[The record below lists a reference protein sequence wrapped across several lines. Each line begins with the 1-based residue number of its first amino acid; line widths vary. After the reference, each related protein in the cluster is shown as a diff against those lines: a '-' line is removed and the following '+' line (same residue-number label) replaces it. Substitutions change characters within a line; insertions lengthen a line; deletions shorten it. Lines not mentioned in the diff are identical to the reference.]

1 MHRGCRGRSHCG
13 NGSRHYGREDLRQK
27 KLGHGYCG
35 VGRRDNSQ
43 AAAAGEETKHTAA
56 AADATATATLRR
68 CPRGRPSQPDALRAD
83 HPKNTARPATMAVA
97 KSSGCLSK
105 RRRWWRWRCSK
116 KKKKKRPTR
125 SKVRLT
131 HNHSKQSASTGGSMA
146 THTAKSA
153 DRRRPMQGQQP
164 GDDVIRARN
173 TTRPSHL

>member
-83 HPKNTARPATMAVA
+83 HPKNTARPATRAVA

-116 KKKKKRPTR
+116 KKKKKGPHEAKFVLLITIASSRP
-125 SKVRLT
+125 RLGAAWPRT
-131 HNHSKQSASTGGSMA
+131 QQRVLTEGGQCKGSSREM
-146 THTAKSA
+146 
-153 DRRRPMQGQQP
+153 M
-164 GDDVIRARN
+164 
-173 TTRPSHL
+173 